1 MSMRRNEEEIRGQ
14 LEAERKELIVRIDQE
29 REKASI
35 SDDLDNPDITEM
47 ASDYDLQQRTSA
59 MAEIFQ
65 LRLVEIDQALQRLEE
80 GTYGRCSSCGEEISA
95 ERLRMDPLAKFCDR
109 CNEYPLGHDAPIRPT
124 EHPE

>member
-1 MSMRRNEEEIRGQ
+1 MRRNEEEIRNQ

>member
-1 MSMRRNEEEIRGQ
+1 MRRNEEEIRNQ

-109 CNEYPLGHDAPIRPT
+109 CNEYPLGHAAPIRPT